1 MSRPSYYWKLFTYH
15 FTIPLSLFAWRVSFG
30 FWFRFTYD
38 RKIARIEVPFDTDG
52 EEVYEYKSLNKNAIR
67 LLQLEPGAYDDPLRG
82 RLFHADIDKAQQQYM
97 ALSYVWGR
105 PDYNHMHLIR
115 IDNGCLQVWDNLN
128 TALRTL
134 RSEHRTV
141 TLWVDALC
149 INQNDVVERGEQVQ
163 LMTKIY
169 TGATGVYSW
178 IGDATPASTVGMEI
192 LSYLLGDGPF
202 DDGAPWYRR
211 PASEVAEGLDDII
224 GRVYFQRIWIVQEAA
239 VGRRVTL
246 QVGHLSITWEAA
258 DTRRFL
264 ARIKLL
270 EISPLWTAPASES
283 PAVDFRALRELLEQ
297 SSTAGVRKTG
307 RAVAPTLLDI
317 VHTMRH
323 MHSTDLR
330 DKIFGMIGLAAP
342 ADVAGFVPDYTMSWE
357 VTYKKFYEH
366 AYAAALR
373 NPDQTL
379 EEHAK
384 EGPNSPEVPSEVV

>member
-1 MSRPSYYWKLFTYH
+1 MQ
-15 FTIPLSLFAWRVSFG
+15 
-30 FWFRFTYD
+30 
-38 RKIARIEVPFDTDG
+38 TDG